1 MRGRRT
7 ERASFIRPAG
17 GHSTVE
23 RAPVGWGRGRNGV
36 SAGGGDFGFA
46 QGKLSTAVLLRYRE
60 AKSSLRMT
68 NIVRRSMNKVLVSI
82 VMGSDSDLE
91 IMREAGKALDEFGI
105 GYEMDVTSA
114 HRSPDRTADFARKA
128 AGRGIQAIIAGA
140 GGAAHL
146 AGVIAAHTTLPV
158 IGVPIPSTSLQG
170 MDSLLATVQMPAGI
184 PVATVAI
191 GKPGATNAG
200 ILAAQMIGLSD
211 AAVAKKLE
219 GHKEK
224 LARGVEEKS
233 KKLKS
238 SI

>member
-1 MRGRRT
+1 M
-7 ERASFIRPAG
+7 
-17 GHSTVE
+17 
-23 RAPVGWGRGRNGV
+23 
-36 SAGGGDFGFA
+36 
-46 QGKLSTAVLLRYRE
+46 GK
-60 AKSSLRMT
+60 
-68 NIVRRSMNKVLVSI
+68 ILVSI

-91 IMREAGKALDEFGI
+91 IMREAGKALEEFGI

-128 AGRGIQAIIAGA
+128 AGRGVQAIIAGA

-158 IGVPIPSTSLQG
+158 IGVPIPSTSLNG
-170 MDSLLATVQMPAGI
+170 LDSLLATVQMPAGI

-200 ILAAQMIGLSD
+200 ILAAQIIGIAD
-211 AAVAKKLE
+211 EAVGKKL
-219 GHKEK
+219 GAHKEK

-233 KKLKS
+233 KKLKES
-238 SI
+238 MRG